1 MTVRLHWSELA
12 LNDREEIFRYIASD
26 SPDAAVEVDLR
37 IREQTRTLLSFPA
50 AGRPGRVRKTRELVI
65 HGTPYIAAYRIDKD
79 RIVILRVL
87 HGARR
92 WPASL

>member
-1 MTVRLHWSELA
+1 MISYISDDSPEAAERVL
-12 LNDREEIFRYIASD
+12 EEIERQSG
-26 SPDAAVEVDLR
+26 
-37 IREQTRTLLSFPA
+37 LLGGMPEM
-50 AGRPGRVRKTRELVI
+50 GRPGRCRGTRELVI